1 MNFSQEGGDKMSTM
15 LNMLRTFMIVI
26 LSLVQILSLPV
37 TFHAEDTTQ
46 SLQFTAGSSLLSHA
60 DVSSLETDS
69 HGLEHHPKPAIRK
82 SSPLLHLV
90 IAAAKSLPFVILIAF
105 VLLLSIPKL
114 RLPFIPVI
122 CKLKKQLY
130 LFPIKFTSSYVA

>member
-1 MNFSQEGGDKMSTM
+1 MLTM

-46 SLQFTAGSSLLSHA
+46 SLQFTAGSSVVPHA

-69 HGLEHHPKPAIRK
+69 DGLEHHSKPAIRK

-90 IAAAKSLPFVILIAF
+90 IAATKSLPFVILIAL

>member
-1 MNFSQEGGDKMSTM
+1 MLTM

-46 SLQFTAGSSLLSHA
+46 SLQFTVGSSVVPHA

-69 HGLEHHPKPAIRK
+69 HGLEHHSKPAIRK

-90 IAAAKSLPFVILIAF
+90 IAAAKSLPFVILIAL

>member
-1 MNFSQEGGDKMSTM
+1 MSTM

-46 SLQFTAGSSLLSHA
+46 SLQFTAESSLLSHA

-90 IAAAKSLPFVILIAF
+90 IAAAKSLPFVILIAL

>member
-1 MNFSQEGGDKMSTM
+1 MSTM

-46 SLQFTAGSSLLSHA
+46 SLQFTAGSSVVPHA

-69 HGLEHHPKPAIRK
+69 HDLEHHFKPAIRK

-90 IAAAKSLPFVILIAF
+90 IAAAKSLPFVILIAL